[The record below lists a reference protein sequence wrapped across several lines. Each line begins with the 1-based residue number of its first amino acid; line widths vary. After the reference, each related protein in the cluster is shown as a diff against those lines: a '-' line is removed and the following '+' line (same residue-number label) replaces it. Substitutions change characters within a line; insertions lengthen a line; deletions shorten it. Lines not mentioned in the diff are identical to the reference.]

1 MEAQRR
7 PGLTEALIVWAL
19 FAAVAVATF
28 ATYSRLP
35 PEELYHTSGSGIGGA
50 SRVLVFLGYPFS
62 IVAIALAT
70 IAAARLATRPAALAA
85 AVAAVLCAPI
95 GIPGVIDQADLDAR
109 PVNALAGAGV
119 AIALALT
126 LVALIREGV
135 GPTRPFGRADL
146 LRALAAV
153 ALLLVGLPWVF
164 AELGF
169 YVSDVPVLGRF
180 FLAKEVEVV
189 SSTGGEPSLHAVHL
203 GRHHGMDGVL
213 LAISA
218 LVLSRVPRQLAS
230 AWQAVALSSY
240 LALMLV
246 YGLANALQDFWTEQ
260 LVKRGTV
267 SVKIPSLIRPDASWA
282 WAAIV
287 GATLLICQAVFR
299 VGRVDPRQRGGTS

>member
-1 MEAQRR
+1 MEQQRR

-19 FAAVAVATF
+19 FAAVGVAVF
-28 ATYSRLP
+28 VTYARVP
-35 PEELYHTSGSGIGGA
+35 PEDLYHTSGTGIEAGA
-50 SRVLVFLGYPFS
+50 ARVLVFLGCPFS
-62 IVAIALAT
+62 IVAIALAA
-70 IAAARLATRPAALAA
+70 IAAARLRSSAAAFAA
-85 AVAAVLCAPI
+85 AVAAVLCATI
-95 GIPGVIDQADLDAR
+95 GFPGVIDQADLDAR

-119 AIALALT
+119 AIALAVT
-126 LVALIREGV
+126 LVALLREGL
-135 GPTRPFGRADL
+135 GFSRPLGRADL
-146 LRALAAV
+146 VRALGAV

-169 YVSDVPVLGRF
+169 YVSDVAVLGRV
-180 FLAKEVEVV
+180 FLAEEIVP
-189 SSTGGEPSLHAVHL
+189 STGGEPSLHAVHL

-230 AWQAVALSSY
+230 AWQVVALSSY

-282 WAAIV
+282 WAAMV
-287 GATLLICQAVFR
+287 GATLLICLGVFR

>member
-1 MEAQRR
+1 MPAEERSDGILGAAGGTGLAGHGRPSLGSPGMEQQRR

-19 FAAVAVATF
+19 FAAVAVAVVV
-28 ATYSRLP
+28 TYSRLT
-35 PEELYHTSGSGIGGA
+35 PEALYHTSGSGIEAGA

-62 IVAIALAT
+62 IAAIALAA
-70 IAAARLATRPAALAA
+70 IGAARLATRSAALAA
-85 AVAAVLCAPI
+85 AVAAALCATI
-95 GIPGVIDQADLDAR
+95 GFPGVIDQADLDAR

-119 AIALALT
+119 AIAFGLALVS
-126 LVALIREGV
+126 LVREGV
-135 GPTRPFGRADL
+135 GPTRPFGQADL

-169 YVSDVPVLGRF
+169 YVSDVPVLGRI
-180 FLAKEVEVV
+180 FLAKEV
-189 SSTGGEPSLHAVHL
+189 
-203 GRHHGMDGVL
+203 
-213 LAISA
+213 
-218 LVLSRVPRQLAS
+218 VLSRVPRQLAL
-230 AWQAVALSSY
+230 AWQVVALSSY

-267 SVKIPSLIRPDASWA
+267 SVKIPSLIRPDASSA
-282 WAAIV
+282 WAAMV
-287 GATLLICQAVFR
+287 GATLLICLAVFR

>member
-19 FAAVAVATF
+19 FAAVAVAAF
-28 ATYSRLP
+28 STYSRLP
-35 PEELYHTSGSGIGGA
+35 PEDLYHTSGSGIGAGA

-85 AVAAVLCAPI
+85 AVAAVLCATI
-95 GIPGVIDQADLDAR
+95 GFPGVIDQADLDAR
-109 PVNALAGAGV
+109 PVNGLAGAGV
-119 AIALALT
+119 ALALALT
-126 LVALIREGV
+126 LVALVREGV
-135 GPTRPFGRADL
+135 GQPHPFGRADL
-146 LRALAAV
+146 VRALGAV

-169 YVSDVPVLGRF
+169 YISDVPVLGRI
-180 FLAKEVEVV
+180 FLAEEIVP
-189 SSTGGEPSLHAVHL
+189 SPGGEPSLHAVHL

-218 LVLSRVPRQLAS
+218 LVLSRVPRQLGPTWRS
-230 AWQAVALSSY
+230 VALSAY

-282 WAAIV
+282 WAAML
-287 GATLLICQAVFR
+287 GATLLICLAVSR
-299 VGRVDPRQRGGTS
+299 VGRVDPRQRGGIS